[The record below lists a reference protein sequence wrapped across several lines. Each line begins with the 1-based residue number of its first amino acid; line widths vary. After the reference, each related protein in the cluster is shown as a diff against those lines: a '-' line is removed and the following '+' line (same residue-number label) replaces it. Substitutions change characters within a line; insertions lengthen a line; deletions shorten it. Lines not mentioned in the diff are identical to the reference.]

1 MERKEWNREKGPRR
15 TEEEPLGYSA
25 EEQTVHVSEKPPD
38 NREKPHGK
46 KTVPGAHSVGGIL
59 SILLSQPGKT
69 PTYSRMMVVSKV
81 LPPRQEK
88 SALAPGPLW
97 THLTNHEEQ
106 EHRRISGKL
115 STFGN

>member
-25 EEQTVHVSEKPPD
+25 EEQTVHVSEKPPE

-46 KTVPGAHSVGGIL
+46 KTVPGAHSVRGIL

-69 PTYSRMMVVSKV
+69 PTYSRMMVVSKI
-81 LPPRQEK
+81 LPPRQEIVGASPRAPLDAPNK
-88 SALAPGPLW
+88 S
-97 THLTNHEEQ
+97 
-106 EHRRISGKL
+106 
-115 STFGN
+115 